1 MGRFEYR
8 IRPRYYQKTNHIFF
22 LEMTWELNTNEI
34 QLWLRNLGKLNLPY
48 PKTLVSEAEETWLLA
63 PRLGY
68 PRLQRSRQGEVK
80 LGHLSISAGL
90 CCPGISREGRMLCL
104 SNSVLC
110 FV

>member
-1 MGRFEYR
+1 
-8 IRPRYYQKTNHIFF
+8 
-22 LEMTWELNTNEI
+22 MTWELNTNGI
-34 QLWLRNLGKLNLPY
+34 QLWLRNLGELNLPY
-48 PKTLVSEAEETWLLA
+48 PITLVSEAEVTWLLA

-68 PRLQRSRQGEVK
+68 PRFQRSRQGEVK
-80 LGHLSISAGL
+80 LGHLSSFQGL